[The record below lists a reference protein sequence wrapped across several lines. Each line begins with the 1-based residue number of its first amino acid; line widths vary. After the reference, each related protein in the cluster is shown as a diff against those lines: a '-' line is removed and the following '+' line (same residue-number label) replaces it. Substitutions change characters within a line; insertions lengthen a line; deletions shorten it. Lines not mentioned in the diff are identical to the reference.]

1 MAGKLYLV
9 PTPLGENALQTIPEY
24 VLERIRKIDV
34 WVVEKG
40 KTARRFIKSTETT
53 IPLQQMQFFELN
65 RRTNIADIESFLA
78 PAITQNKD
86 IGVVSEAGCPG
97 IADPGAQLVQLA
109 HQKGIEVVPF
119 VGPSSILLA
128 LMASG
133 MNGQRFAFQGYIP
146 IKSPQLQKTLIQ
158 LEKESKQKQ
167 QTQLF
172 IETPYRNQTL
182 VETVLKTLNPNTH
195 FCIATDLT
203 LATEYIQTK
212 TIAQWRKTKLPDLHK
227 RPTLFLLH
235 SY

>member
-1 MAGKLYLV
+1 MAGKLYLI
-9 PTPLGENALQTIPEY
+9 PTPLGENALNTIPEY
-24 VLERIRKIDV
+24 VLAYIRKIDV

-40 KTARRFIKSTETT
+40 KTARRFIKSAQTT
-53 IPLQQMQFFELN
+53 IPLQEMQFFELN
-65 RRTNIADIESFLA
+65 RRTNLVDIESFLS
-78 PAITQNKD
+78 PALLKNKD
-86 IGVVSEAGCPG
+86 IGVLSEAGCPG
-97 IADPGAQLVQLA
+97 VADPGAQLVQLA
-109 HQKGIEVVPF
+109 HQKGIEVVPL

-133 MNGQRFAFQGYIP
+133 MNGQRFAFHGYIP

-172 IETPYRNQTL
+172 IETPYRNTAL
-182 VETVLKTLNPNTH
+182 VETVLKTLEPNTH